1 MNLIKI
7 RSFNTYVKT
16 QLLTINYQ
24 LSINLTML
32 FCELVL
38 ENFGSYLGKNTINLL
53 PDASEN
59 SRPIILIG
67 GMNGG
72 GKTTIMD
79 AIRLALY
86 GARAQCSTR
95 GNLSYGDFLDQ
106 CVSRHTPPAEKA
118 RIELAFQIAEDGD
131 LRDIRIV
138 RYWERNPQDGKDTLG
153 ILVNDW
159 ADTMLLKTWDEYIE
173 NLLPLGISNL
183 FLFDGEQVKELAE
196 QETPPVAVF
205 DAIQSLLGLELA
217 KKLADDLDVLVSRK
231 RKNLANDKQLTEID
245 QIESKLA
252 QEQLEL
258 VNIGLELETIGSKLK
273 IAIEQEE
280 QAFDKFV
287 LEGGKIAAQG
297 KELELESKAIERQ
310 ISQQRQVLGTLAG
323 GSLPLLMIAPLLAQI
338 QAQGAIELRH
348 QQGKAAL
355 DLLVDRDLRLLD
367 YLQQQPAFKNQ
378 IDDVQAFL
386 ERENQTLIDEVE
398 SKKSGW
404 LGAEAEVLNQL
415 DNILKHDL
423 DRDAQQVSQLQAQ
436 LVKLEAELDSI
447 DRQVSAAASP
457 EEYTRLKTQ
466 EATARILVSQLKADQ
481 ITTTRRQEELDRIIT
496 KTRQELATYTETN
509 IQLKHDRHLVDS
521 IAKVKAT
528 LEIFKEKL
536 TLKKINKLENEVT
549 ECFRY
554 LLHKSE
560 LVQRVTI
567 DSTTFTLSLHDRDGK
582 LLPKHRLSAG
592 EKQLLAIALLWGL
605 ARVSGRQ
612 LPIAI
617 DTPLGRL
624 DSSHRTNLLERYFPA
639 ASEQV
644 ILLSTDTEVGESE
657 VANLRAQGAITR
669 EYLLEHDPGE
679 QRTQVKSGYF
689 W

>member
-1 MNLIKI
+1 
-7 RSFNTYVKT
+7 
-16 QLLTINYQ
+16 
-24 LSINLTML
+24 ML
-32 FCELVL
+32 FRELVL

-53 PDASEN
+53 PDLSAD

-95 GNLSYGDFLDQ
+95 GSLSYGDFLHQ
-106 CVSRHTPPAEKA
+106 CVSRHTPPTEKA
-118 RIELAFQIAEDGD
+118 RIELAFQVAEDGN
-131 LRDIRIV
+131 LLDIRIV
-138 RYWERNPQDGKDTLG
+138 RYWERNPKEGKDTLG

-159 ADTMLLKTWDEYIE
+159 ADKMLLNTWDEYIE

-196 QETPPVAVF
+196 QETPPVGVF

-217 KKLADDLDVLVSRK
+217 ERLAADLDVLVSRK
-231 RKNLANDKQLTEID
+231 RRDVATSKQLAAID
-245 QIESKLA
+245 EIESKL
-252 QEQLEL
+252 EQQQSEL
-258 VNIGLELETIGSKLK
+258 ANLGSELERLESKLK
-273 IAIEQEE
+273 VAIEQEE

-297 KELELESKAIERQ
+297 KELELESKSIQTQ
-310 ISQQRQVLGTLAG
+310 IDRQRQELATLAA
-323 GSLPLLMIAPLLAQI
+323 GSLPLALIKPILTQVRS
-338 QAQGAIELRH
+338 QGAIELHH
-348 QQGKAAL
+348 QQGKAAI
-355 DLLVDRDLRLLD
+355 DLLVDRDRRLLEH
-367 YLQQQPAFKNQ
+367 LHQQDLLANQ
-378 IDDVQAFL
+378 IAAIQAFL
-386 ERENQTLIDEVE
+386 DSENQSLLKEVE
-398 SKKSGW
+398 LESAY
-404 LGAEAEVLNQL
+404 LGVDPEIMSQL
-415 DNILKHDL
+415 DNILKYEL
-423 DRDAQQVSQLQAQ
+423 DRDTHTARELQIQLI
-436 LVKLEAELDSI
+436 KLEAELDFL
-447 DRQVSAAASP
+447 DRQIAEAASP
-457 EEYTRLKTQ
+457 EEYTRLKAQ
-466 EATARILVSQLKADQ
+466 ETTARELVSQLKADK
-481 ITTTRRQEELDRIIT
+481 ISNERRYQELDRIAN

-509 IQLKHDRHLVDS
+509 IKLQNDRHIIDS
-521 IAKVKAT
+521 VAKVKAT
-528 LEIFKEKL
+528 LQVFKEKL

-560 LVQRVTI
+560 LVHRVTI
-567 DSTTFTLSLHDRDGK
+567 DSTTFTLSLHDREGK
-582 LLPKHRLSAG
+582 SLPKHRLSAG

-624 DSSHRTNLLERYFPA
+624 DSSHRTNLIERYFPA
-639 ASEQV
+639 ASQQV
-644 ILLSTDTEVGESE
+644 ILLSTDTEIAASE
-657 VANLRAQGAITR
+657 VANLRAQGAVTR
-669 EYLLEHDPGE
+669 EYILDHDPSQ
-679 QRTQVKSGYF
+679 QRTQVRSGYF

>member
-1 MNLIKI
+1 
-7 RSFNTYVKT
+7 
-16 QLLTINYQ
+16 
-24 LSINLTML
+24 ML
-32 FCELVL
+32 FRELVL

-53 PDASEN
+53 PDTSED

-106 CVSRHTPPAEKA
+106 CVSRHTPPAAKA

-153 ILVNDW
+153 ILVNEW

-217 KKLADDLDVLVSRK
+217 EKLVADLDVLVSRK
-231 RKNLANDKQLTEID
+231 RKNLASDRQLIAID
-245 QIESKLA
+245 LIEAKLA

-258 VNIGLELETIGSKLK
+258 VGIGAELVEIESKLK

-310 ISQQRQVLGTLAG
+310 ISQQRQVLGNLAG
-323 GSLPLLMIAPLLAQI
+323 GSLPLLLIAPLLAQI
-338 QAQGAIELRH
+338 QTQGAIELRH

-355 DLLVDRDLRLLD
+355 DLLVDRDRRLLD
-367 YLQQQPAFKNQ
+367 YLQQQPAFTNQ
-378 IDDVQAFL
+378 ILDIQAFL
-386 ERENQTLIDEVE
+386 ECDNQTLTEEIE

-404 LGAEAEVLNQL
+404 LGAEIEVLNQL
-415 DNILKHDL
+415 DNILKYDL
-423 DRDAQQVSQLQAQ
+423 DRDVQQVSQLQAK
-436 LVKLEAELDSI
+436 LVNLEAELDSI
-447 DRQVSAAASP
+447 DRQVAAAASP

-466 EATARILVSQLKADQ
+466 EATAREQVSQLKADR
-481 ITTTRRQEELDRIIT
+481 ITTTRRQEELDRIVT

-509 IQLKHDRHLVDS
+509 IQLKHDRHLLES
-521 IAKVKAT
+521 IAKVKDT

-567 DSTTFTLSLHDRDGK
+567 DSTTFTLSLHDRTGK

-669 EYLLEHDPGE
+669 EYILEHDPGE

>member
-1 MNLIKI
+1 
-7 RSFNTYVKT
+7 
-16 QLLTINYQ
+16 
-24 LSINLTML
+24 ML
-32 FCELVL
+32 FRELVL

-53 PDASEN
+53 PDTSAD

-95 GNLSYGDFLDQ
+95 GNLSYGDFLAQ
-106 CVSRHTPPAEKA
+106 CVSRQILPTEKA

-131 LRDIRIV
+131 MRDIRIV
-138 RYWERNPQDGKDTLG
+138 RYWERNPKDGKDTLG

-159 ADTMLLKTWDEYIE
+159 ADKTLLNTWDEYIE

-196 QETPPVAVF
+196 QEIPPVAVF

-217 KKLADDLDVLVSRK
+217 ERLATDLDVLVSRK
-231 RKNLANDKQLTEID
+231 RRDVATKN
-245 QIESKLA
+245 
-252 QEQLEL
+252 QLEAIDEIEARVEQQQSEITEL
-258 VNIGLELETIGSKLK
+258 AAELAKLDTKLE
-273 IAIEQEE
+273 IALDRER

-297 KELELESKAIERQ
+297 KELELESKAIQTQ
-310 ISQQRQVLGTLAG
+310 IARLRAELGSIAAG
-323 GSLPLLMIAPLLAQI
+323 NLPLALITPLLAQVRS
-338 QAQGAIELRH
+338 QAQLELRH
-348 QQGKAAL
+348 QQAKAAL
-355 DLLVDRDLRLLD
+355 DLLVDRDCRLLD
-367 YLQQQPAFKNQ
+367 YLQQQS
-378 IDDVQAFL
+378 ISTDRITDIQAFL
-386 ERENQTLIDEVE
+386 ELENQSLMQDAKLDPPAWLNADLEVIE
-398 SKKSGW
+398 
-404 LGAEAEVLNQL
+404 QL
-415 DNILKHDL
+415 DNILKSDL
-423 DRDAQQVSQLQAQ
+423 DREINKVSEIQTQLT
-436 LVKLEAELDSI
+436 KLETELDFI
-447 DRQVSAAASP
+447 DRQIATAASP
-457 EEYTRLKTQ
+457 EEYIRLKNQ
-466 EATARILVSQLKADQ
+466 ETTARELVSQLKADK
-481 ITTTRRQEELDRIIT
+481 ITSERLYVDLDRTIT
-496 KTRQELATYTETN
+496 KTKQELATYTETN
-509 IQLKHDRHLVDS
+509 IKLKNDLHIIESV
-521 IAKVKAT
+521 AKVKAT
-528 LEIFKEKL
+528 LEIFKAKL
-536 TLKKINKLENEVT
+536 TLKKINRLENEVT

-567 DSTTFTLSLHDRDGK
+567 DSSTFTLSLHDREGK

-624 DSSHRTNLLERYFPA
+624 DSSHRTNLIERYFPA
-639 ASEQV
+639 ASQQV
-644 ILLSTDTEVGESE
+644 ILLSTDTEIAESE
-657 VANLRAQGAITR
+657 IANLRAQAVITR
-669 EYLLEHDPGE
+669 EYILEHDPGE
-679 QRTQVKSGYF
+679 QRTRIRSGYF

>member
-1 MNLIKI
+1 
-7 RSFNTYVKT
+7 
-16 QLLTINYQ
+16 
-24 LSINLTML
+24 ML
-32 FCELVL
+32 FRELVL

-53 PDASEN
+53 PDLSAD

-86 GARAQCSTR
+86 GVRAQCSTR
-95 GNLSYGDFLDQ
+95 GSLSYGDFLDQ
-106 CVSRHTPPAEKA
+106 CVSRQTPLTEKA
-118 RIELAFQIAEDGD
+118 RIELAFQVAEDGD

-138 RYWERNPQDGKDTLG
+138 RYWERNPKEGKDTLG

-159 ADTMLLKTWDEYIE
+159 ADKTLLNTWDEYIE

-196 QETPPVAVF
+196 QETPPVGVF

-217 KKLADDLDVLVSRK
+217 ERLAIDLDVLVSRK
-231 RKNLANDKQLTEID
+231 RKDIATNKQLAAIN
-245 QIESKLA
+245 QIEAQLE

-258 VNIGLELETIGSKLK
+258 LAIAAGSIEIEEKLK
-273 IAIEQEE
+273 VAIEQEE

-297 KELELESKAIERQ
+297 KELDLESKSIQTQIEQHRQ
-310 ISQQRQVLGTLAG
+310 QLGTLAA
-323 GSLPLLMIAPLLAQI
+323 GSLPLALITPLLTQI
-338 QAQGAIELRH
+338 QAQGEIELRH
-348 QQGKAAL
+348 HQGKAAL
-355 DLLVDRDLRLLD
+355 DLLIDRDRRLLE
-367 YLQQQPAFKNQ
+367 YLHQQAVLENQ
-378 IDDVQAFL
+378 ITDIQAFL
-386 ERENQTLIDEVE
+386 ERENHSLIEEIE
-398 SKKSGW
+398 SDQSIY
-404 LGAEAEVLNQL
+404 LGADSEVINQL
-415 DNILKHDL
+415 ANILKSDL
-423 DRDAQQVSQLQAQ
+423 DRDLHQSSELQTQLT
-436 LVKLEAELDSI
+436 KLTTDLDFI
-447 DRQVSAAASP
+447 DRQIAAAASP
-457 EEYTRLKTQ
+457 EEYTRLKSQ
-466 EATARILVSQLKADQ
+466 EFTARELVSQLKADK
-481 ITTTRRQEELDRIIT
+481 ISSDRRYLELDRIIVKT
-496 KTRQELATYTETN
+496 KQELATYTETN
-509 IQLKHDRHLVDS
+509 INLKNDQHIIDS
-521 IAKVKAT
+521 VAKVKAT
-528 LEIFKEKL
+528 LQVFKEKL
-536 TLKKINKLENEVT
+536 TIKKINKLENEVT

-554 LLHKSE
+554 LFHKSE

-567 DSTTFTLSLHDRDGK
+567 DSTTFTLSLHDYDGK

-592 EKQLLAIALLWGL
+592 EKQLLAISLLWGL

-624 DSSHRTNLLERYFPA
+624 DSSHRTNLIERYFPA
-639 ASEQV
+639 ASQQV
-644 ILLSTDTEVGESE
+644 ILLSTDTEVAESE

-669 EYLLEHDPGE
+669 EYTLEHDPGE
-679 QRTQVKSGYF
+679 QRTRVRSGYF

>member
-1 MNLIKI
+1 
-7 RSFNTYVKT
+7 
-16 QLLTINYQ
+16 
-24 LSINLTML
+24 ML
-32 FCELVL
+32 FRELVL
-38 ENFGSYLGKNTINLL
+38 ENFGSYLGKNTLNLL
-53 PDASEN
+53 PDSSAE

-79 AIRLALY
+79 AMRLALY

-95 GNLSYGDFLDQ
+95 GNLSYGDFLHQ
-106 CVSRHTPPAEKA
+106 CVSRQTPLTEKA
-118 RIELAFQIAEDGD
+118 RIELAFQVAEEGD
-131 LRDIRIV
+131 LQEIRIV
-138 RYWERNPQDGKDTLG
+138 RYWERNPKEGKDTLG

-159 ADTMLLKTWDEYIE
+159 ADKTLLNTWDEYIE

-196 QETPPVAVF
+196 QETPPVGVF

-217 KKLADDLDVLVSRK
+217 ERLATDLDVLVTRK
-231 RKNLANDKQLTEID
+231 RKDNATGKQLEAID
-245 QIESKLA
+245 EIESRLEQQQVELSELTAGLEQLDAKLA
-252 QEQLEL
+252 
-258 VNIGLELETIGSKLK
+258 V
-273 IAIEQEE
+273 AIEQEQ

-297 KELELESKAIERQ
+297 KELDLAATAIKTQ
-310 ISQQRQVLGTLAG
+310 IDRQRQELVDLAAG
-323 GSLPLLMIAPLLAQI
+323 NLPLGLIAPLLTQI
-338 QAQGAIELRH
+338 RTQGEIEIRH

-355 DLLVDRDLRLLD
+355 DLLVDRDRRLLEF
-367 YLQQQPAFKNQ
+367 LQQQQLLSTQ
-378 IDDVQAFL
+378 ITDIQAFL
-386 ERENQTLIDEVE
+386 DRENQSLAQDAKLENSVYLGVDVE
-398 SKKSGW
+398 
-404 LGAEAEVLNQL
+404 AINQL
-415 DNILKHDL
+415 DLLLKSELDRDL
-423 DRDAQQVSQLQAQ
+423 DRANNLQIQVT
-436 LVKLEAELDSI
+436 KLEAELDFL
-447 DRQVSAAASP
+447 DRQIAEAASP
-457 EEYTRLKTQ
+457 EEYLRLKTQ
-466 EATARILVSQLKADQ
+466 ETTARELVSQLRADK
-481 ITTTRRQEELDRIIT
+481 INSDRQSTELDRVIT
-496 KTRQELATYTETN
+496 RTKQELATYTEKN
-509 IQLKHDRHLVDS
+509 IQLKNDRHIIDS

-528 LEIFKEKL
+528 LQIFKEKL

-560 LVQRVTI
+560 LVRRVTI
-567 DSTTFTLSLHDRDGK
+567 DSNTFTLSLHDSDGK

-624 DSSHRTNLLERYFPA
+624 DSSHRTNLIERYFPA

-644 ILLSTDTEVGESE
+644 ILLSTDTEIAESE
-657 VANLRAQGAITR
+657 VTNLRDQGAITR
-669 EYLLEHDPGE
+669 EYLLAHDPSQ
-679 QRTQVKSGYF
+679 QRTQVKAGYF
-689 W
+689 WDV

>member
-1 MNLIKI
+1 
-7 RSFNTYVKT
+7 
-16 QLLTINYQ
+16 
-24 LSINLTML
+24 ML

-38 ENFGSYLGKNTINLL
+38 ENFGSYLGKNTLNLL
-53 PDASEN
+53 PDADAE

-79 AIRLALY
+79 AMRLALY

-95 GNLSYGDFLDQ
+95 GNLSYGDFLHQ
-106 CVSRHTPPAEKA
+106 CVSRQTPLADKTRVELVFQVAEEGEIK
-118 RIELAFQIAEDGD
+118 E
-131 LRDIRIV
+131 IRIA
-138 RYWERNPQDGKDTLG
+138 RSWERNPKDGKDTLG
-153 ILVNDW
+153 IAIDDW
-159 ADTMLLKTWDEYIE
+159 PDKTLLNTWDEYIE

-196 QETPPVAVF
+196 QETPPVGVF

-217 KKLADDLDVLVSRK
+217 ERLATDLDVLVTRK
-231 RKNLANDKQLTEID
+231 RRDSATDGQLEAID
-245 QIESKLA
+245 EIESRLEQQQLEFSVLASEIERLDAKLA
-252 QEQLEL
+252 
-258 VNIGLELETIGSKLK
+258 V
-273 IAIEQEE
+273 AIEQEQ

-297 KELELESKAIERQ
+297 KELDLEVKAIQTQ
-310 ISQQRQVLGTLAG
+310 IDRQRQELADLAAGNLSLGLIT
-323 GSLPLLMIAPLLAQI
+323 PLLTEVR
-338 QAQGAIELRH
+338 AQGSIELRY

-355 DLLVDRDLRLLD
+355 DLLIDRDRRLLD
-367 YLQQQPAFKNQ
+367 
-378 IDDVQAFL
+378 FL
-386 ERENQTLIDEVE
+386 ERQQISELQITDVRAFLANENQGLVTEIESENSAYLGIDREVME
-398 SKKSGW
+398 RLDLLLKS
-404 LGAEAEVLNQL
+404 E
-415 DNILKHDL
+415 L
-423 DRDAQQVSQLQAQ
+423 DRDVSQASNLQTQ
-436 LVKLEAELDSI
+436 LAKLETELDFL
-447 DRQVSAAASP
+447 DRQIAEAASP
-457 EEYTRLKTQ
+457 EEYIRLKAQ
-466 EATARILVSQLKADQ
+466 ENTARELVSQLKADK
-481 ITTTRRQEELDRIIT
+481 INSDRRYVELDRTIAKT
-496 KTRQELATYTETN
+496 KQELATYAEKN
-509 IQLKHDRHLVDS
+509 IKVKNDRHIIDS

-528 LEIFKEKL
+528 LQIFKEKL

-560 LVQRVTI
+560 LVGRVTI
-567 DSTTFTLSLHDRDGK
+567 DSTTFTLTLHDGDGK

-624 DSSHRTNLLERYFPA
+624 DSSHRTNLIERYFPA

-644 ILLSTDTEVGESE
+644 ILLSTDTEVAESE
-657 VANLRAQGAITR
+657 VAKLREQGAITR
-669 EYLLEHDPGE
+669 EYLLEHDPSQ
-679 QRTQVKSGYF
+679 QRTQVKLGYF

>member
-1 MNLIKI
+1 
-7 RSFNTYVKT
+7 
-16 QLLTINYQ
+16 
-24 LSINLTML
+24 
-32 FCELVL
+32 
-38 ENFGSYLGKNTINLL
+38 
-53 PDASEN
+53 
-59 SRPIILIG
+59 
-67 GMNGG
+67 MNGG

-106 CVSRHTPPAEKA
+106 CVSRHTPLAEKA

-196 QETPPVAVF
+196 QETPPMAVF

-258 VNIGLELETIGSKLK
+258 VTIGSELDAIKSKLE

-310 ISQQRQVLGTLAG
+310 IVQQRQVLGNLAG
-323 GSLPLLMIAPLLAQI
+323 GSLPLLLIAPLLAQI

-378 IDDVQAFL
+378 SADVQAFL
-386 ERENQTLIDEVE
+386 ERENQTLIDEVG
-398 SKKSGW
+398 SNKSGW
-404 LGAEAEVLNQL
+404 LGAEVDMLNQL

-423 DRDAQQVSQLQAQ
+423 ERDAQLVNKLQAQ

-447 DRQVSAAASP
+447 DRQVAAAASP

-466 EATARILVSQLKADQ
+466 EATARALVSQLKADH

-509 IQLKHDRHLVDS
+509 IQLKHDRQLVDS

-567 DSTTFTLSLHDRDGK
+567 DSTTFTLSLHDQGGK

-644 ILLSTDTEVGESE
+644 ILLSTDTEVGPSE

-669 EYLLEHDPGE
+669 EYILEHDPDE

>member
-1 MNLIKI
+1 
-7 RSFNTYVKT
+7 
-16 QLLTINYQ
+16 
-24 LSINLTML
+24 ML
-32 FCELVL
+32 FRELVL
-38 ENFGSYLGKNTINLL
+38 ENFGSYLGKNTLNLL
-53 PDASEN
+53 PDSSVE

-79 AIRLALY
+79 AMRLALY

-95 GNLSYGDFLDQ
+95 GNLSYGDFLHQ
-106 CVSRHTPPAEKA
+106 CVSRQTPLTEKA
-118 RIELAFQIAEDGD
+118 RIELAFQVAEEGE
-131 LRDIRIV
+131 LQEIRIV
-138 RYWERNPQDGKDTLG
+138 RYWERNPKEGKDTLG

-159 ADTMLLKTWDEYIE
+159 ADKTLLNTWDEYIE

-196 QETPPVAVF
+196 QETPPVGVF

-217 KKLADDLDVLVSRK
+217 ERLATDLDVLVTRK
-231 RKNLANDKQLTEID
+231 RKDNATGKQLEAID
-245 QIESKLA
+245 EIESRLEQQQVELNELTAGLAQLDAKLA
-252 QEQLEL
+252 
-258 VNIGLELETIGSKLK
+258 
-273 IAIEQEE
+273 IAIEQEQ

-297 KELELESKAIERQ
+297 KELDLAATAIKTQ
-310 ISQQRQVLGTLAG
+310 IDRQRQELADLAAG
-323 GSLPLLMIAPLLAQI
+323 KLPLGLITPLLIQI
-338 QAQGAIELRH
+338 RTQGEIEIRH

-355 DLLVDRDLRLLD
+355 DLLVDRDRRLLEF
-367 YLQQQPAFKNQ
+367 LQQQQLLSTQ
-378 IDDVQAFL
+378 ITDIQAFL
-386 ERENQTLIDEVE
+386 DRENQSLAQEAKLE
-398 SKKSGW
+398 NSGY
-404 LGAEAEVLNQL
+404 LGVDAEAINQL
-415 DNILKHDL
+415 DLLLKSELDRDL
-423 DRDAQQVSQLQAQ
+423 DRANNLQIQVT
-436 LVKLEAELDSI
+436 KLEAELDFL
-447 DRQVSAAASP
+447 DRQIAEAASP
-457 EEYTRLKTQ
+457 EEYLRLKTQ
-466 EATARILVSQLKADQ
+466 ETAARELVSQLRADK
-481 ITTTRRQEELDRIIT
+481 INGDRQSTELDRIIT
-496 KTRQELATYTETN
+496 RTKQELATYTEKN
-509 IQLKHDRHLVDS
+509 IQLKNDRHIIDS
-521 IAKVKAT
+521 IVKVKAT
-528 LEIFKEKL
+528 LQIFKEKL

-567 DSTTFTLSLHDRDGK
+567 DSNTFTLSLHDSDGK

-624 DSSHRTNLLERYFPA
+624 DSSHRTNLIERYFPA

-644 ILLSTDTEVGESE
+644 ILLSTDTEIAEGE
-657 VANLRAQGAITR
+657 VANLRDQGAITR
-669 EYLLEHDPGE
+669 EYLLEHDPSQ
-679 QRTQVKSGYF
+679 QRTQVKTGYF

>member
-1 MNLIKI
+1 
-7 RSFNTYVKT
+7 
-16 QLLTINYQ
+16 
-24 LSINLTML
+24 ML
-32 FCELVL
+32 FRELVL
-38 ENFGSYLGKNTINLL
+38 ENFGSYLGKNTIDLL
-53 PDASEN
+53 PDTSEN

-106 CVSRHTPPAEKA
+106 CVSRHTPPTEKA
-118 RIELAFQIAEDGD
+118 RIELAFQVAEDGD

-217 KKLADDLDVLVSRK
+217 EKLAADLDVLVARK
-231 RKNLANDKQLTEID
+231 RKNLANDKQLTAID
-245 QIESKLA
+245 KIEAKLA

-258 VNIGLELETIGSKLK
+258 VAVGDELVEIESKLK
-273 IAIEQEE
+273 IAIEQEA

-297 KELELESKAIERQ
+297 KELELESKAIELQ
-310 ISQQRQVLGTLAG
+310 ISQQRQVLGNLAG
-323 GSLPLLMIAPLLAQI
+323 GSLPLLLIAPLLAQV
-338 QAQGAIELRH
+338 QSQGAIELRY

-355 DLLVDRDLRLLD
+355 NLLVDRDRRLLD

-378 IDDVQAFL
+378 VSDIQVFL
-386 ERENQTLIDEVE
+386 ERDNQTLIDEVK

-404 LGAEAEVLNQL
+404 LDAEVEVLNQL
-415 DNILKHDL
+415 DNILKFDL
-423 DRDAQQVSQLQAQ
+423 DRDAQKAGELQDTII
-436 LVKLEAELDSI
+436 KLEAELDSI
-447 DRQVSAAASP
+447 DRQVAAAASP

-466 EATARILVSQLKADQ
+466 EATARELVSQLKADQ
-481 ITTTRRQEELDRIIT
+481 ITTTRRQEELDRIVT
-496 KTRQELATYTETN
+496 RTRQELATYTETN
-509 IQLKHDRHLVDS
+509 IQLKHDRQLVDS

-567 DSTTFTLSLHDRDGK
+567 DSTTFTLALHDNAGK

-669 EYLLEHDPGE
+669 EYILEHDPAE

>member
-1 MNLIKI
+1 
-7 RSFNTYVKT
+7 
-16 QLLTINYQ
+16 
-24 LSINLTML
+24 ML
-32 FCELVL
+32 FRELIL
-38 ENFGSYLGKNTINLL
+38 ENFGSYLGKNTIDLL
-53 PDASEN
+53 PDTSAD

-106 CVSRHTPPAEKA
+106 CVSRQTPLVEKA
-118 RIELAFQIAEDGD
+118 RIELAFQVAEDGD

-138 RYWERNPQDGKDTLG
+138 RYWERNPKDGKDTLG

-159 ADTMLLKTWDEYIE
+159 ADKTLLNTWDEYIE

-196 QETPPVAVF
+196 QETPPVGVF

-217 KKLADDLDVLVSRK
+217 ERLAADLDVLVSRK
-231 RKNLANDKQLTEID
+231 RRDVATSKQLEAID
-245 QIESKLA
+245 KIESKLE

-258 VNIGLELETIGSKLK
+258 LAVAAELVKIDEKLK
-273 IAIEQEE
+273 VAIEQEA

-297 KELELESKAIERQ
+297 KELDLESKAIQSKIEQHRQ
-310 ISQQRQVLGTLAG
+310 DLGNLAAG
-323 GSLPLLMIAPLLAQI
+323 NLPLALIKPLLIQV
-338 QAQGAIELRH
+338 QAQGAIELRY

-355 DLLVDRDLRLLD
+355 NLLVDRDRRLLE
-367 YLQQQPAFKNQ
+367 YLQAQAVLEHQ
-378 IDDVQAFL
+378 IADIQTFL
-386 ERENQTLIDEVE
+386 ECENQNLISEVGANNSE
-398 SKKSGW
+398 W
-404 LGAEAEVLNQL
+404 LGADPDLMNQL
-415 DNILKHDL
+415 DNILKYDL
-423 DRDAQQVSQLQAQ
+423 DRDVQKVGELQTQLT
-436 LVKLEAELDSI
+436 KLANDLEFL
-447 DRQVSAAASP
+447 DRQIAEAASP
-457 EEYTRLKTQ
+457 EEFTRLKTQ
-466 EATARILVSQLKADQ
+466 EATARELVSQLKADK
-481 ITTTRRQEELDRIIT
+481 IASDRQYLELDRIT
-496 KTRQELATYTETN
+496 NKTRQELATYTETN
-509 IQLKHDRHLVDS
+509 IKLKNDQHIIDS
-521 IAKVKAT
+521 VVKVKAT
-528 LEIFKEKL
+528 LQIFKEKL
-536 TLKKINKLENEVT
+536 TLKKINRLENEVT

-560 LVQRVTI
+560 LVHRVTI
-567 DSTTFTLSLHDRDGK
+567 DSSTFTLSLHDCEGK

-624 DSSHRTNLLERYFPA
+624 DSSHRTNLIERYFPA

-644 ILLSTDTEVGESE
+644 ILLSTDTEIAESE
-657 VANLRAQGAITR
+657 VANLRTQGVITR
-669 EYLLEHDPGE
+669 EYLLEHDPVK
-679 QRTQVKSGYF
+679 QRTQVRSGYF

>member
-1 MNLIKI
+1 
-7 RSFNTYVKT
+7 
-16 QLLTINYQ
+16 
-24 LSINLTML
+24 ML
-32 FCELVL
+32 FRELVL

-53 PDASEN
+53 PDTSED

-106 CVSRHTPPAEKA
+106 CVSRHTPPAAKA

-153 ILVNDW
+153 VLVNDW

-217 KKLADDLDVLVSRK
+217 EKLAADLDVLVSRK

-258 VNIGLELETIGSKLK
+258 VAIGAELDEIESKLK
-273 IAIEQEE
+273 VAIEQEE

-287 LEGGKIAAQG
+287 LEGGKIAAQS

-310 ISQQRQVLGTLAG
+310 ISQQRQVLGSLAG
-323 GSLPLLMIAPLLAQI
+323 GSLPLLLIAPLLAQI
-338 QAQGAIELRH
+338 QTQGAIELRH

-378 IDDVQAFL
+378 IADVQAFL
-386 ERENQTLIDEVE
+386 ERENQTLINEVE
-398 SKKSGW
+398 SKNSGW
-404 LGAEAEVLNQL
+404 LGAEVEVLNQL
-415 DNILKHDL
+415 DNILKYDL
-423 DRDAQQVSQLQAQ
+423 DRAAQQVGQLQDQ
-436 LVKLEAELDSI
+436 LIKLEAELDSI
-447 DRQVSAAASP
+447 DRQVAAAASP

-466 EATARILVSQLKADQ
+466 EATARALVSQLKADQ

-509 IQLKHDRHLVDS
+509 IQLKHDRQLVDS

-536 TLKKINKLENEVT
+536 TLKKINRLENEVT

-567 DSTTFTLSLHDRDGK
+567 DSTTFTLALHDRAGK

-669 EYLLEHDPGE
+669 EYILEHDPGE

>member
-1 MNLIKI
+1 
-7 RSFNTYVKT
+7 
-16 QLLTINYQ
+16 
-24 LSINLTML
+24 ML
-32 FCELVL
+32 FRELVL

-53 PDASEN
+53 PDLSAE

-86 GARAQCSTR
+86 GVRAQCSTR
-95 GNLSYGDFLDQ
+95 GSLSYGDFLDQ
-106 CVSRHTPPAEKA
+106 CVSRQTPLATKA
-118 RIELAFQIAEDGD
+118 RIELAFQVAEDGD

-138 RYWERNPQDGKDTLG
+138 RYWERNPKDGKDTLG

-159 ADTMLLKTWDEYIE
+159 ADKMLLNTWDEYIE

-196 QETPPVAVF
+196 QETPPVGVF

-217 KKLADDLDVLVSRK
+217 ERLAVDLDVLVSRK
-231 RKNLANDKQLTEID
+231 RKDVATTKQLAAID
-245 QIESKLA
+245 KIEA
-252 QEQLEL
+252 QLEQER
-258 VNIGLELETIGSKLK
+258 LELAAIAVELVKIDEKLK
-273 IAIEQEE
+273 VAIDQEE

-287 LEGGKIAAQG
+287 QEGGKIAAQS
-297 KELELESKAIERQ
+297 KELNLESKLIQTQIE
-310 ISQQRQVLGTLAG
+310 QQRQQLSNLAA
-323 GSLPLLMIAPLLAQI
+323 GSLPLSLITPLLTQI
-338 QAQGAIELRH
+338 QTQGAIELRH

-355 DLLVDRDLRLLD
+355 DLLIDRDRRLLE
-367 YLQQQPAFKNQ
+367 YLHKQAVLPSQ
-378 IDDVQAFL
+378 ITDIQAFL
-386 ERENQTLIDEVE
+386 ERENQSLIQEIRPDKSVYLGVDIEV
-398 SKKSGW
+398 
-404 LGAEAEVLNQL
+404 VNQL
-415 DNILKHDL
+415 DSILKYDL
-423 DRDAQQVSQLQAQ
+423 DRDLQQTSEIQAQ
-436 LVKLEAELDSI
+436 LTKLTADLDI
-447 DRQVSAAASP
+447 LDRQIATAASP
-457 EEYTRLKTQ
+457 EEYTRLKLQ
-466 EATARILVSQLKADQ
+466 ESTARELVSQLKADQ
-481 ITTTRRQEELDRIIT
+481 ISSNRRYLELDRIIIN
-496 KTRQELATYTETN
+496 TRQELATYTETN
-509 IQLKHDRHLVDS
+509 IKLKNDQHIIDS
-521 IAKVKAT
+521 VAKVKAT
-528 LEIFKEKL
+528 LQVFKEKL
-536 TLKKINKLENEVT
+536 TLKKINKLENQVT

-567 DSTTFTLSLHDRDGK
+567 DSTTFTLSLYDGDGK

-624 DSSHRTNLLERYFPA
+624 DSSHRTNLIERYFPA
-639 ASEQV
+639 ASQQV
-644 ILLSTDTEVGESE
+644 ILLSTDTEVAESE
-657 VANLRAQGAITR
+657 VANLRAQGVITR
-669 EYLLEHDPGE
+669 EYTLDHDPVE
-679 QRTQVKSGYF
+679 QRTRIRSGYF

>member
-1 MNLIKI
+1 
-7 RSFNTYVKT
+7 
-16 QLLTINYQ
+16 
-24 LSINLTML
+24 ML

-53 PDASEN
+53 PDTSVDR
-59 SRPIILIG
+59 RPIILIG

-79 AIRLALY
+79 AMRLALY
-86 GARAQCSTR
+86 GTRAQCSTR
-95 GNLSYGDFLDQ
+95 GGLSYGDFLAQ
-106 CVSRHTPPAEKA
+106 CVSRHTPLAEKT
-118 RIELAFQIAEDGD
+118 RIELSFQVAEDGD
-131 LRDIRIV
+131 LQEIRIV
-138 RYWERNPQDGKDTLG
+138 RYWERNPKDGKDTLG

-159 ADTMLLKTWDEYIE
+159 ADKALLNIWDEYIE

-196 QETPPVAVF
+196 QETPPVGVF

-217 KKLADDLDVLVSRK
+217 EKLAADLDVLVSRK
-231 RKNLANDKQLTEID
+231 QKKLASDKQLDAID
-245 QIESKLA
+245 KIESKLE

-258 VNIGLELETIGSKLK
+258 VAVGEELVGIESKLK
-273 IAIEQEE
+273 IAIDQEA

-297 KELELESKAIERQ
+297 KELEMSSKAIELQ
-310 ISQQRQVLGTLAG
+310 ISQQRQELGILAS
-323 GSLPLLMIAPLLAQI
+323 GSLPLRLIAPLLAQV
-338 QAQGAIELRH
+338 QTQGAIELRR
-348 QQGKAAL
+348 QQGEAAL
-355 DLLVDRDLRLLD
+355 DLLVDRDRKLLD
-367 YLQQQPAFKNQ
+367 YLRSQPVFENQ
-378 IDDVQAFL
+378 VADIQAFL
-386 ERENQTLIDEVE
+386 DRENKSLISEIG
-398 SKKSGW
+398 SANYAY
-404 LGAEAEVLNQL
+404 LGADSEVMNEL
-415 DNILKHDL
+415 DNILKYDL
-423 DRDAQQVSQLQAQ
+423 ERSARTASKLHAQIT
-436 LVKLEAELDSI
+436 KLEAELDFI
-447 DRQVSAAASP
+447 DRQIAAAASP

-466 EATARILVSQLKADQ
+466 EATARELVSQLKADK
-481 ITTTRRQEELDRIIT
+481 ITTTRRQEELDRIVT

-509 IQLKHDRHLVDS
+509 IQLKNDRHIVDS
-521 IAKVKAT
+521 IARVKAT
-528 LEIFKEKL
+528 LQIFKEKL
-536 TLKKINKLENEVT
+536 TLKKINKLETEVT

-567 DSTTFTLSLHDRDGK
+567 DSSTFTLSLHDRQGK

-644 ILLSTDTEVGESE
+644 ILLSTDTEIGETE
-657 VANLRAQGAITR
+657 LANLRAQGAITR
-669 EYLLEHDPGE
+669 EYILAHDPAA
-679 QRTQVKSGYF
+679 QRTRVRSGYF

>member
-1 MNLIKI
+1 
-7 RSFNTYVKT
+7 
-16 QLLTINYQ
+16 
-24 LSINLTML
+24 ML
-32 FCELVL
+32 FRELVL

-53 PDASEN
+53 PDLSAD

-79 AIRLALY
+79 AMRLALY

-106 CVSRHTPPAEKA
+106 CVSRQTLPTEKA
-118 RIELAFQIAEDGD
+118 RIELAFQIAEDGE

-138 RYWERNPQDGKDTLG
+138 RYWERNPKDGKDTLG

-159 ADTMLLKTWDEYIE
+159 ADKTLLNTWDEYIE

-196 QETPPVAVF
+196 QETPPVGVF

-217 KKLADDLDVLVSRK
+217 ERLATDLDVLVTRK
-231 RKNLANDKQLTEID
+231 RRDVATKNQLEAIDEIEARLE
-245 QIESKLA
+245 Q
-252 QEQLEL
+252 QQLEL
-258 VNIGLELETIGSKLK
+258 VELEQELTKFDLKLK
-273 IAIEQEE
+273 VAIEQEE

-287 LEGGKIAAQG
+287 LEGGKIAAQS
-297 KELELESKAIERQ
+297 KELELESKSIQTQIE
-310 ISQQRQVLGTLAG
+310 QQRQELCHLAAG
-323 GSLPLLMIAPLLAQI
+323 NLPLALIMPLLTQVRAQ
-338 QAQGAIELRH
+338 AEIELRQ

-355 DLLVDRDLRLLD
+355 DLLVNRDRRLLA
-367 YLQQQPAFKNQ
+367 YLQQQSILANQ
-378 IDDVQAFL
+378 IADIQSFL
-386 ERENQTLIDEVE
+386 ENDNHSLISEVE
-398 SKKSGW
+398 SAGSGW
-404 LGAEAEVLNQL
+404 LGVDAEVMNQL
-415 DNILKHDL
+415 DNLLKSDL
-423 DRDAQQVSQLQAQ
+423 DLEIDKVGELQTQLT
-436 LVKLEAELDSI
+436 KLEAELDFL
-447 DRQVSAAASP
+447 DRQIAEAASP
-457 EEYTRLKTQ
+457 EEYIRLKAQ
-466 EATARILVSQLKADQ
+466 ENTARELVSQLKADKIVSERHYQ
-481 ITTTRRQEELDRIIT
+481 ELDRIIA

-509 IQLKHDRHLVDS
+509 IKLKNDRHIIDS
-521 IAKVKAT
+521 VAKVKVT
-528 LEIFKEKL
+528 LEIFKVKL

-567 DSTTFTLSLHDRDGK
+567 DSSTFTLSLHDREGK

-624 DSSHRTNLLERYFPA
+624 DSSHRTNLIERYFPA
-639 ASEQV
+639 ASQQV
-644 ILLSTDTEVGESE
+644 ILLSTDTEIAESE
-657 VANLRAQGAITR
+657 VANLRAQGVITR
-669 EYLLEHDPGE
+669 EYTLEHDPGE
-679 QRTQVKSGYF
+679 QRTRIRSGYF

>member
-1 MNLIKI
+1 
-7 RSFNTYVKT
+7 
-16 QLLTINYQ
+16 
-24 LSINLTML
+24 ML
-32 FCELVL
+32 FRELVL

-53 PDASEN
+53 PDTSEA

-106 CVSRHTPPAEKA
+106 CVSRHTPLAEKA
-118 RIELAFQIAEDGD
+118 RIELAFQVAEDGD
-131 LRDIRIV
+131 LIEIRIV

-196 QETPPVAVF
+196 QETPPVGVF

-217 KKLADDLDVLVSRK
+217 EKLAADLDVLVSRK
-231 RKNLANDKQLTEID
+231 RRNLANDKQLTAID
-245 QIESKLA
+245 EIESKLA

-258 VNIGLELETIGSKLK
+258 VAVGSELAEISAKLK
-273 IAIEQEE
+273 VAIEQEE

-287 LEGGKIAAQG
+287 LEGGKIAAHS
-297 KELELESKAIERQ
+297 KELELESKAIDLQ
-310 ISQQRQVLGTLAG
+310 ISQQRQALGHLAG
-323 GSLPLLMIAPLLAQI
+323 GSLPLLLIAPLLAQI
-338 QAQGAIELRH
+338 QTQGAIEFRQ

-378 IDDVQAFL
+378 LSDVQSFL
-386 ERENQTLIDEVE
+386 ERDNQALIDQIE
-398 SKKSGW
+398 SKKTGW

-415 DNILKHDL
+415 DNILKYDL
-423 DRDAQQVSQLQAQ
+423 DRDAQKASEIQVQII
-436 LVKLEAELDSI
+436 KLESELDLI
-447 DRQVSAAASP
+447 DRQVAAAASP

-466 EATARILVSQLKADQ
+466 EATARELVSQLKANQ
-481 ITTTRRQEELDRIIT
+481 ITTARRQEELDRIIT
-496 KTRQELATYTETN
+496 KTRSELATYTETN
-509 IQLKHDRHLVDS
+509 IQLKHDQQLVDS

-528 LEIFKEKL
+528 LEIFREKL

-567 DSTTFTLSLHDRDGK
+567 DSTTFTLSLHDQEGK
-582 LLPKHRLSAG
+582 PLPKHRLSAG

-624 DSSHRTNLLERYFPA
+624 DSSHRINLLERYFPA

-644 ILLSTDTEVGESE
+644 ILLSTDTEVGASE
-657 VANLRAQGAITR
+657 VANLRAQGSITR
-669 EYLLEHDPGE
+669 EYILEHDPGE

>member
-1 MNLIKI
+1 
-7 RSFNTYVKT
+7 
-16 QLLTINYQ
+16 
-24 LSINLTML
+24 ML
-32 FCELVL
+32 FRELVL

-53 PDASEN
+53 PDLSED

-106 CVSRHTPPAEKA
+106 CVSRQTPLVEKA
-118 RIELAFQIAEDGD
+118 RIELAFQVAEDGD

-138 RYWERNPQDGKDTLG
+138 RYWERNPKEGKDTLG

-159 ADTMLLKTWDEYIE
+159 ADKTLLNTWDEYLE

-196 QETPPVAVF
+196 QETPPVGVF

-217 KKLADDLDVLVSRK
+217 ERLATDLDVLVSRK
-231 RKNLANDKQLTEID
+231 RRDVATSKQLEAID
-245 QIESKLA
+245 KIESKLE
-252 QEQLEL
+252 QELSELAALEEKL
-258 VNIGLELETIGSKLK
+258 VKIDEKLK
-273 IAIEQEE
+273 VAIEQEE

-297 KELELESKAIERQ
+297 KELDLESKSIQTQIEQHRQ
-310 ISQQRQVLGTLAG
+310 ELGNLAA
-323 GSLPLLMIAPLLAQI
+323 GSLPLALIAPLLAQVR
-338 QAQGAIELRH
+338 AQGSIELRH

-355 DLLVDRDLRLLD
+355 DLLVDRDRRLLE
-367 YLQQQPAFKNQ
+367 YLQEQAVLENQ
-378 IDDVQAFL
+378 IADIQAFL
-386 ERENQTLIDEVE
+386 ESENQSLIKEVTADR
-398 SKKSGW
+398 SVY
-404 LGAEAEVLNQL
+404 LGADAEVMNQL
-415 DNILKHDL
+415 DNILKYDL
-423 DRDAQQVSQLQAQ
+423 DRDIQKVSELQSQLT
-436 LVKLEAELDSI
+436 KLEADLDFL
-447 DRQVSAAASP
+447 DRQIAEAASP
-457 EEYTRLKTQ
+457 EEYIRLKTQ
-466 EATARILVSQLKADQ
+466 ETTARELVSQLKADK
-481 ITTTRRQEELDRIIT
+481 ISSDRRYLELDRIT
-496 KTRQELATYTETN
+496 NKTRQELATYNETN
-509 IQLKHDRHLVDS
+509 IKLKNDQHIIDS
-521 IAKVKAT
+521 VAKVKAT
-528 LEIFKEKL
+528 LQIFKEKL

-560 LVQRVTI
+560 LVHRVTI
-567 DSTTFTLSLHDRDGK
+567 DSTTFTLSLHDREGK

-624 DSSHRTNLLERYFPA
+624 DSSHRTNLIERYFPA

-644 ILLSTDTEVGESE
+644 ILLSTDTEIAESE
-657 VANLRAQGAITR
+657 IANLRAQGAITR
-669 EYLLEHDPGE
+669 EYILDHDPGE
-679 QRTQVKSGYF
+679 QRTRVRSGYF

>member
-1 MNLIKI
+1 
-7 RSFNTYVKT
+7 
-16 QLLTINYQ
+16 
-24 LSINLTML
+24 ML
-32 FCELVL
+32 FRELVL

-53 PDASEN
+53 PDLSAI
-59 SRPIILIG
+59 RPIILIG

-95 GNLSYGDFLDQ
+95 GSLSYGDFLDQ
-106 CVSRHTPPAEKA
+106 CVSRQTPLVEKA
-118 RIELAFQIAEDGD
+118 RIELAFQVAEDGD

-138 RYWERNPQDGKDTLG
+138 RYWERNPKEGKDTLG

-159 ADTMLLKTWDEYIE
+159 ADKALLNTWDEYIE
-173 NLLPLGISNL
+173 NILPLGISNL

-196 QETPPVAVF
+196 QETPPVGVF

-217 KKLADDLDVLVSRK
+217 ERLAADLDVLVSRK
-231 RKNLANDKQLTEID
+231 RRDVATSKQLEAID
-245 QIESKLA
+245 EIESKLER
-252 QEQLEL
+252 QQLEL
-258 VNIGLELETIGSKLK
+258 IAVRAELDKLEIKLAV
-273 IAIEQEE
+273 AIEQEE

-287 LEGGKIAAQG
+287 LEGGKIAAGG
-297 KELELESKAIERQ
+297 KELELESKAIQTQ
-310 ISQQRQVLGTLAG
+310 IEQQRQELAHLAAG
-323 GSLPLLMIAPLLAQI
+323 NLPLASIAPLLTQV

-348 QQGKAAL
+348 RQGKAAL
-355 DLLVDRDLRLLD
+355 DLLVDRDRRLLA
-367 YLQQQPAFKNQ
+367 YLQQQDILATQ
-378 IDDVQAFL
+378 ITNIQAFL
-386 ERENQTLIDEVE
+386 ESENHSLIQEVELDRSVYLGVDDEVM
-398 SKKSGW
+398 S
-404 LGAEAEVLNQL
+404 QL
-415 DNILKHDL
+415 DNILKYDL
-423 DRDAQQVSQLQAQ
+423 DRDIQKSVEIQTKLTR
-436 LVKLEAELDSI
+436 LEADLDFL
-447 DRQVSAAASP
+447 DRQIAEAASP
-457 EEYTRLKTQ
+457 EEYIRLKAQ
-466 EATARILVSQLKADQ
+466 ETAARELVSQLKADK
-481 ITTTRRQEELDRIIT
+481 ISSDRRYLELDRITT

-509 IQLKHDRHLVDS
+509 IKLKNDQHIINSVV
-521 IAKVKAT
+521 KVKAT
-528 LEIFKEKL
+528 LQIFKEKL

-567 DSTTFTLSLHDRDGK
+567 DSTTFTLSLHDREGK

-624 DSSHRTNLLERYFPA
+624 DSSHRTNLIERYFPA
-639 ASEQV
+639 ASQQV
-644 ILLSTDTEVGESE
+644 ILLSTDTEVAESE

-669 EYLLEHDPGE
+669 EYTLEHDPSE
-679 QRTQVKSGYF
+679 QRTRVRSGYF

>member
-1 MNLIKI
+1 
-7 RSFNTYVKT
+7 
-16 QLLTINYQ
+16 
-24 LSINLTML
+24 ML
-32 FCELVL
+32 FRELVL

-53 PDASEN
+53 PDTSEN

-106 CVSRHTPPAEKA
+106 CVSRHTPLVAKA
-118 RIELAFQIAEDGD
+118 RIELAFQVAEDGD

-196 QETPPVAVF
+196 QEIPPVAVF

-217 KKLADDLDVLVSRK
+217 GKLAADLDVLVSRK

-258 VNIGLELETIGSKLK
+258 VAIEDELTRIESKLK
-273 IAIEQEE
+273 VAIEQEA

-297 KELELESKAIERQ
+297 KGLELESKAIELQ
-310 ISQQRQVLGTLAG
+310 ISQQRQALGNLAG
-323 GSLPLLMIAPLLAQI
+323 GSLPLLLIAPLLAQI

-355 DLLVDRDLRLLD
+355 DLLVDRDRRLLD

-378 IDDVQAFL
+378 IADVQVFL
-386 ERENQTLIDEVE
+386 ESENQTLINQIEA
-398 SKKSGW
+398 KNTGW
-404 LGAEAEVLNQL
+404 LGAEVEVLNQL
-415 DNILKHDL
+415 DNILNYDL
-423 DRDAQQVSQLQAQ
+423 DRDAQQVDKLQAEI
-436 LVKLEAELDSI
+436 VKLEAELDSI
-447 DRQVSAAASP
+447 DRQVAAAASP
-457 EEYTRLKTQ
+457 EEYARLKTQ
-466 EATARILVSQLKADQ
+466 EATARELVSQLKADR

-496 KTRQELATYTETN
+496 KIRQELAAYTETN
-509 IQLKHDRHLVDS
+509 IQLKHDQQLVDS

-567 DSTTFTLSLHDRDGK
+567 DSTTFTLSLHDRAGK

-644 ILLSTDTEVGESE
+644 ILLSTDTEIGESE
-657 VANLRAQGAITR
+657 VANLRAQGVITR
-669 EYLLEHDPGE
+669 EYVLEHDPGE
-679 QRTQVKSGYF
+679 QRTHVKSGYF

>member
-1 MNLIKI
+1 
-7 RSFNTYVKT
+7 
-16 QLLTINYQ
+16 
-24 LSINLTML
+24 ML
-32 FCELVL
+32 FRELVL
-38 ENFGSYLGKNTINLL
+38 ENFGSYLGKNTLNLL
-53 PDASEN
+53 PDSAAE

-79 AIRLALY
+79 AMRLALY

-106 CVSRHTPPAEKA
+106 CVSRQTPLTEKA
-118 RIELAFQIAEDGD
+118 RIELAFQVAEEGE
-131 LRDIRIV
+131 LQEIRIV
-138 RYWERNPQDGKDTLG
+138 RYWERNPKEGKDTLG

-159 ADTMLLKTWDEYIE
+159 ADKTLLNTWDEYIE

-196 QETPPVAVF
+196 QETPPVGVF

-217 KKLADDLDVLVSRK
+217 ERLATDLDVLVTRK
-231 RKNLANDKQLTEID
+231 RKDNATGKQLEAID
-245 QIESKLA
+245 EIESRLEQQQVELSELTAGLEQLDAKLA
-252 QEQLEL
+252 
-258 VNIGLELETIGSKLK
+258 V
-273 IAIEQEE
+273 AIEQEQ

-297 KELELESKAIERQ
+297 KELDLAATAIKAQ
-310 ISQQRQVLGTLAG
+310 IDRQRQELVDLAAG
-323 GSLPLLMIAPLLAQI
+323 NLPLGLIAPLLTQI
-338 QAQGAIELRH
+338 RTQGEIEIRQ

-355 DLLVDRDLRLLD
+355 DLLVDRDRRLLEF
-367 YLQQQPAFKNQ
+367 LQQQQLLSTQ
-378 IDDVQAFL
+378 ITDIQAFL
-386 ERENQTLIDEVE
+386 DRENQSLVQEEKLENSVY
-398 SKKSGW
+398 
-404 LGAEAEVLNQL
+404 LGVDAEVISQL
-415 DNILKHDL
+415 DLLLKSELDRDL
-423 DRDAQQVSQLQAQ
+423 DRANNLQIQVT
-436 LVKLEAELDSI
+436 KLEAELDFL
-447 DRQVSAAASP
+447 DRQIAEAASP
-457 EEYTRLKTQ
+457 EEYLRLKTQ
-466 EATARILVSQLKADQ
+466 ETTARELVSQLRADK
-481 ITTTRRQEELDRIIT
+481 INSDRQSTELDRVIT
-496 KTRQELATYTETN
+496 RTKQELATYTEKN
-509 IQLKHDRHLVDS
+509 IQLKNDRHIIDS

-528 LEIFKEKL
+528 LQIFKEKL

-560 LVQRVTI
+560 LVRRVTI
-567 DSTTFTLSLHDRDGK
+567 DSTTFTLSLHDSDGK

-624 DSSHRTNLLERYFPA
+624 DSSHRTNLIERYFPA

-644 ILLSTDTEVGESE
+644 ILLSTDTEIAESE
-657 VANLRAQGAITR
+657 VTNLREQGAITR
-669 EYLLEHDPGE
+669 EYLLEHDPSQ
-679 QRTQVKSGYF
+679 QRTQVKAGYF
-689 W
+689 WDV

>member
-1 MNLIKI
+1 
-7 RSFNTYVKT
+7 
-16 QLLTINYQ
+16 
-24 LSINLTML
+24 ML
-32 FCELVL
+32 FRELVL

-53 PDASEN
+53 PDTSED

-79 AIRLALY
+79 AMRLALY
-86 GARAQCSTR
+86 GSRAQCSTR

-106 CVSRHTPPAEKA
+106 CVSRHTPLAGKA
-118 RIELAFQIAEDGD
+118 RIELAFQVAEDGD

-138 RYWERNPQDGKDTLG
+138 RYWERNPKDGKDTLG

-159 ADTMLLKTWDEYIE
+159 ADKTLLNTWDEYIE

-196 QETPPVAVF
+196 QETPPAGVF

-217 KKLADDLDVLVSRK
+217 ERLAADLDVLVSRK
-231 RKNLANDKQLTEID
+231 RKNLASDKQLVAID
-245 QIESKLA
+245 KIESKLE
-252 QEQLEL
+252 QKQLEL
-258 VNIGLELETIGSKLK
+258 VAIGEELVGIESKLK
-273 IAIEQEE
+273 IAIEQEA

-297 KELELESKAIERQ
+297 KELEVSSKAIELQ
-310 ISQQRQVLGTLAG
+310 ISQQRQELTSLAS
-323 GSLPLLMIAPLLAQI
+323 GSLPLVLIAPLLAQI
-338 QAQGAIELRH
+338 QAQGIIELRH
-348 QQGKAAL
+348 QQGKSAL
-355 DLLVDRDLRLLD
+355 ELFVDRDRRLLD
-367 YLQQQPAFKNQ
+367 YLQAQ
-378 IDDVQAFL
+378 IVFNKQIADIQSFL
-386 ERENQTLIDEVE
+386 ERENQNLISEIE
-398 SKKSGW
+398 SENSTY
-404 LGAEAEVLNQL
+404 LGVDAEVMSQL
-415 DNILKHDL
+415 ANILKYDL
-423 DRDAQQVSQLQAQ
+423 DRDAQIASKLHTQIT
-436 LVKLEAELDSI
+436 KLEADLDFL
-447 DRQVSAAASP
+447 DRQIAAAASP

-466 EATARILVSQLKADQ
+466 EATARELVSQLKADK
-481 ITTTRRQEELDRIIT
+481 ITTTRHQEELDRIVT

-509 IQLKHDRHLVDS
+509 ISLKNDQHIVDS
-521 IAKVKAT
+521 VAKVKAT

-560 LVQRVTI
+560 LIQRVTI
-567 DSTTFTLSLHDRDGK
+567 DSSTFTLSLHDREGK

-669 EYLLEHDPGE
+669 EYILEHDPSE
-679 QRTQVKSGYF
+679 QRTQVRSGYF
-689 W
+689 WETAAESNFQSNNSHLEELK

>member
-1 MNLIKI
+1 
-7 RSFNTYVKT
+7 
-16 QLLTINYQ
+16 
-24 LSINLTML
+24 ML
-32 FCELVL
+32 FRELVL
-38 ENFGSYLGKNTINLL
+38 ENFGSYLGKNIINLL
-53 PDASEN
+53 PDVSEA

-79 AIRLALY
+79 AMRLALY

-95 GNLSYGDFLDQ
+95 GSLSYGDFLDQ
-106 CVSRHTPPAEKA
+106 CVSRHTPLAEKA
-118 RIELAFQIAEDGD
+118 RIELAFQVAEDGD

-138 RYWERNPQDGKDTLG
+138 RYWERNPKDGKDTLG

-159 ADTMLLKTWDEYIE
+159 ADKTLLNTWDEYIE

-196 QETPPVAVF
+196 QETPPAGVF

-217 KKLADDLDVLVSRK
+217 EKLAADLDVLVTRK
-231 RKNLANDKQLTEID
+231 RRDVATSKQLEAID
-245 QIESKLA
+245 KIESKLEL
-252 QEQLEL
+252 EQLEL
-258 VNIGLELETIGSKLK
+258 LAVTAELVKIDEKLK
-273 IAIEQEE
+273 IAIEQEA

-297 KELELESKAIERQ
+297 KELDLEAKAIQTQME
-310 ISQQRQVLGTLAG
+310 QQRQELGNLAA
-323 GSLPLLMIAPLLAQI
+323 GSLPLALIAPLLAQV
-338 QAQGAIELRH
+338 QVQGSIELRH

-367 YLQQQPAFKNQ
+367 YLQQQSGLENQ
-378 IDDVQAFL
+378 IADIQIFL
-386 ERENQTLIDEVE
+386 ERENQSLISEIE
-398 SKKSGW
+398 SGQSGW
-404 LGAEAEVLNQL
+404 LGADIAVISQL
-415 DNILKHDL
+415 DNIIKYEL
-423 DRDAQQVSQLQAQ
+423 DRDIQKAEELGNQLTRLA
-436 LVKLEAELDSI
+436 ANLDFL
-447 DRQVSAAASP
+447 DRQISEAASP
-457 EEYTRLKTQ
+457 EEFTRLKSQ
-466 EATARILVSQLKADQ
+466 ESTARELVSQLKANK
-481 ITTTRRQEELDRIIT
+481 ISTNRRQEELDRIIN
-496 KTRQELATYTETN
+496 KTRQELATYTEDN
-509 IQLKHDRHLVDS
+509 IKLKNDQHIIDS
-521 IAKVKAT
+521 VVKVKAT
-528 LEIFKEKL
+528 LQIFKEKL

-567 DSTTFTLSLHDRDGK
+567 DSSTFTLSLHDHDGK

-617 DTPLGRL
+617 DTLLGRL
-624 DSSHRTNLLERYFPA
+624 DSSHRTNLIERYFPA

-644 ILLSTDTEVGESE
+644 ILLSTDTEIAESE
-657 VANLRAQGAITR
+657 VANLRAQGVITR
-669 EYLLEHDPGE
+669 EYILEHDPGE
-679 QRTQVKSGYF
+679 QRTQVRSGYF

>member
-1 MNLIKI
+1 
-7 RSFNTYVKT
+7 
-16 QLLTINYQ
+16 
-24 LSINLTML
+24 ML
-32 FCELVL
+32 FRELVL

-53 PDASEN
+53 PDGSEA

-86 GARAQCSTR
+86 GTRAQCSTR
-95 GNLSYGDFLDQ
+95 GSLSYGDFLDQ
-106 CVSRHTPPAEKA
+106 CVSRQTPLAEKA

-138 RYWERNPQDGKDTLG
+138 RYWERNPKDGKDTLG

-159 ADTMLLKTWDEYIE
+159 ADKTLLNTWDEYIE

-196 QETPPVAVF
+196 QETPPEGVF

-217 KKLADDLDVLVSRK
+217 EKLATDLDVLVARK
-231 RKNLANDKQLTEID
+231 RRDVATSKQLEAINT
-245 QIESKLA
+245 IESKLA
-252 QEQLEL
+252 LEQLEL
-258 VNIGLELETIGSKLK
+258 VAVVAELVKIDEKLK
-273 IAIEQEE
+273 IAIEQEA

-297 KELELESKAIERQ
+297 KELDLESKAIQTQ
-310 ISQQRQVLGTLAG
+310 IEQQRQELGNLVT
-323 GSLPLLMIAPLLAQI
+323 GSLPLVLIAPLLAQV
-338 QAQGAIELRH
+338 QVQGSIELRH
-348 QQGKAAL
+348 HQGKAAL
-355 DLLVDRDLRLLD
+355 DLLVDRDRRLLD
-367 YLQQQPAFKNQ
+367 YLQQQSGLENKIPG
-378 IDDVQAFL
+378 IQAFL
-386 ERENQTLIDEVE
+386 NSENQSLISEVE
-398 SKKSGW
+398 SGQSGW
-404 LGAEAEVLNQL
+404 LGADITVINQL
-415 DNILKHDL
+415 DNIIKYDL
-423 DRDAQQVSQLQAQ
+423 DRDIQKARELENQLS
-436 LVKLEAELDSI
+436 KLETNLDFL
-447 DRQVSAAASP
+447 DRQISEAASP
-457 EEYTRLKTQ
+457 EEFTRLKSQ
-466 EATARILVSQLKADQ
+466 ESTARELVFQLKADK
-481 ITTTRRQEELDRIIT
+481 ISTNRRQEELDRTVT
-496 KTRQELATYTETN
+496 KTRQELATYTEDN
-509 IQLKHDRHLVDS
+509 IKLKNDQHVIDS
-521 IAKVKAT
+521 IIKVKAT
-528 LEIFKEKL
+528 LQIFKEKL
-536 TLKKINKLENEVT
+536 TLKKINRLENEVT

-567 DSTTFTLSLHDRDGK
+567 DSTTFTLSLHDRKGK

-624 DSSHRTNLLERYFPA
+624 DSSHRTNLIERYFPA

-644 ILLSTDTEVGESE
+644 ILLSTDTEIAESE
-657 VANLRAQGAITR
+657 VANLRTQGVITR
-669 EYLLEHDPGE
+669 EYILEHDPGE
-679 QRTQVKSGYF
+679 QRTRVRSGYF

>member
-1 MNLIKI
+1 
-7 RSFNTYVKT
+7 
-16 QLLTINYQ
+16 
-24 LSINLTML
+24 ML
-32 FCELVL
+32 FRELVL

-53 PDASEN
+53 PDTSAD

-95 GNLSYGDFLDQ
+95 GSLSYGDFLAQ
-106 CVSRHTPPAEKA
+106 CVSRQILPTEKT

-131 LRDIRIV
+131 MQDIRIV
-138 RYWERNPQDGKDTLG
+138 RYWERSPKDGKDTLG

-159 ADTMLLKTWDEYIE
+159 ADKTLLNTWDEYIE

-196 QETPPVAVF
+196 QEIPPVAVF

-217 KKLADDLDVLVSRK
+217 ERLATDLDVLVSRK
-231 RKNLANDKQLTEID
+231 RRDVATKN
-245 QIESKLA
+245 
-252 QEQLEL
+252 QLEAIDEIEARVERQQSEITEL
-258 VNIGLELETIGSKLK
+258 AAELAKLDTKLE
-273 IAIEQEE
+273 IALDRER

-297 KELELESKAIERQ
+297 KELELESKSIQAQ
-310 ISQQRQVLGTLAG
+310 IDRLRSELGNLAAG
-323 GSLPLLMIAPLLAQI
+323 NLPLALITPLLAQVRS
-338 QAQGAIELRH
+338 QAAIELRH
-348 QQGKAAL
+348 QQANAAL
-355 DLLVDRDLRLLD
+355 DLLVDRDRRLLD
-367 YLQQQPAFKNQ
+367 YLQQQSIS
-378 IDDVQAFL
+378 IDRITDIRSFL
-386 ERENQTLIDEVE
+386 ASENQSLMQDA
-398 SKKSGW
+398 KLDPPAW
-404 LGAEAEVLNQL
+404 LNADLEAIERL
-415 DNILKHDL
+415 DNILKSDL
-423 DRDAQQVSQLQAQ
+423 DREINQVNEIQTQLI
-436 LVKLEAELDSI
+436 KLETELDFI
-447 DRQVSAAASP
+447 DRQIATAASP
-457 EEYTRLKTQ
+457 EEYIRLKDRET
-466 EATARILVSQLKADQ
+466 TARELVSQLKADK
-481 ITTTRRQEELDRIIT
+481 IANERRYVDLDRTIT
-496 KTRQELATYTETN
+496 KTKQELATYTETN
-509 IQLKHDRHLVDS
+509 IKLKNDIHIIESV
-521 IAKVKAT
+521 AKVKAT
-528 LEIFKEKL
+528 LEIFKAKL
-536 TLKKINKLENEVT
+536 TLKKINRLENEVT

-567 DSTTFTLSLHDRDGK
+567 DSSTFTLSLHDREGK

-624 DSSHRTNLLERYFPA
+624 DSSHRTNLIERYFPA
-639 ASEQV
+639 ASQQV
-644 ILLSTDTEVGESE
+644 ILLSTDTEIAESE
-657 VANLRAQGAITR
+657 VTNLRAQAVITR
-669 EYLLEHDPGE
+669 EYILEHDPGE
-679 QRTQVKSGYF
+679 QRTRIRSGYF

>member
-1 MNLIKI
+1 
-7 RSFNTYVKT
+7 
-16 QLLTINYQ
+16 
-24 LSINLTML
+24 ML
-32 FCELVL
+32 FRELVL

-53 PDASEN
+53 PDRSED

-79 AIRLALY
+79 AMRLALY
-86 GARAQCSTR
+86 GSRAQCSTR
-95 GNLSYGDFLDQ
+95 GSLSYGDFLDQ
-106 CVSRHTPPAEKA
+106 CVSRHTPLAGKA
-118 RIELAFQIAEDGD
+118 RIELAFQVADDGD
-131 LRDIRIV
+131 LQEIRIV
-138 RYWERNPQDGKDTLG
+138 RYWERNPRDGKDTLG

-159 ADTMLLKTWDEYIE
+159 ADKTLLNTWDEYIE

-196 QETPPVAVF
+196 QETPPVGVF

-217 KKLADDLDVLVSRK
+217 ERLATDLDVVVSRK
-231 RKNLANDKQLTEID
+231 RKHLASDKQLDAID
-245 QIESKLA
+245 KIESQLE
-252 QEQLEL
+252 QQQLEL
-258 VNIGLELETIGSKLK
+258 VAVSEELVEIESKLK
-273 IAIEQEE
+273 IATEREV

-287 LEGGKIAAQG
+287 LEGGKIASQG
-297 KELELESKAIERQ
+297 KELELSAKAIELQ
-310 ISQQRQVLGTLAG
+310 ISQQRQELGRLAS
-323 GSLPLLMIAPLLAQI
+323 GSLPLLSIVPLLARV

-355 DLLVDRDLRLLD
+355 DVLIDRDRKLLD
-367 YLQQQPAFKNQ
+367 YLRSQAVFKNQ
-378 IDDVQAFL
+378 VADIQAFL
-386 ERENQTLIDEVE
+386 ERENQSLISEVE
-398 SKKSGW
+398 SESSAY
-404 LGAEAEVLNQL
+404 LGADLEVMSQL
-415 DNILKHDL
+415 DNILKYDL
-423 DRDAQQVSQLQAQ
+423 DRSVQTATELHSQVT
-436 LVKLEAELDSI
+436 KLAAELDFI
-447 DRQVSAAASP
+447 DRQIALSASP
-457 EEYTRLKTQ
+457 EEYTRLKSQ
-466 EATARILVSQLKADQ
+466 EATARELVTQLKADK
-481 ITTTRRQEELDRIIT
+481 ITTTRRQAELDRIVT
-496 KTRQELATYTETN
+496 KTKQELATYTATN
-509 IQLKHDRHLVDS
+509 IQLKNDRHIVDS
-521 IAKVKAT
+521 IVKVKAT

-549 ECFRY
+549 DCFRY

-567 DSTTFTLSLHDRDGK
+567 DSSTFTLTLHDREGN

-605 ARVSGRQ
+605 ARVAGRQ

-644 ILLSTDTEVGESE
+644 ILLSTDTEVGETE
-657 VANLRAQGAITR
+657 LANLRAQGAITR
-669 EYLLEHDPGE
+669 EYILEHDPE
-679 QRTQVKSGYF
+679 AQRTRVRSGYF
-689 W
+689 WP